1 VIEGGQALL
10 ASAYQK
16 LNRPFCVTICRISAG
31 GFALLTAPVL
41 ARVLGPDGR
50 GLVATASSVLLICP
64 LLLSLG
70 LPTWVRRLAAEG
82 CDLRGVAWAIRK
94 VAGLALLPACMLA
107 LALPQLLLPGS
118 GQVVQ
123 VVFAAAIVSTP
134 ASIIWICDVHMLLG
148 RGDYLGYALLNLA
161 PSITFAACVLGSA
174 LAGQLTVPL
183 AIATLAA
190 ANVLNALM
198 VGFIIRPRRGPPRL
212 PVGTLA
218 KSSLPYYGAQL
229 AQAAA
234 FRLDQALIVALMG
247 AQIAGLYSVS
257 VTISLIPVAFAQGLG
272 AVAFRIAAGG
282 DIDVIPMVRAAS
294 VVGFLLSGGLAAI
307 VPFAVPLVFGAD
319 FVGSIPSVLIGLI
332 GSAGLVFG
340 YVACMCIAG
349 QGRGKA
355 MTSCQVLGT
364 GVGIVGLVLASLGG
378 GSASWAACASA
389 VGYWATALLS
399 LYALKVPF
407 SSLMV
412 RRNDFALIHRMFLGR
427 S

>member
-1 VIEGGQALL
+1 ML
-10 ASAYQK
+10 AATYHK
-16 LNRPFCVTICRISAG
+16 FNRPFCVTLCRMSAG
-31 GFALLTAPVL
+31 GFALVTAPVL

-50 GLVATASSVLLICP
+50 GLVATATSVLLICP

-70 LPTWVRRLAAEG
+70 LPTWIRRLAAEG
-82 CDLRGVAWAIRK
+82 GDIRGVAWAIRK
-94 VAGLALLPACMLA
+94 VAGLALLPACLLA
-107 LALPQLLLPGS
+107 LALPELLLPGS
-118 GQVVQ
+118 GHVVQ
-123 VVFAAAIVSTP
+123 VVFAAAIASTP
-134 ASIIWICDVHMLLG
+134 ASIMWICDVHVLLG

-161 PSITFAACVLGSA
+161 PSITFAACVVGSA
-174 LAGQLTVPL
+174 LAGQLTVAL
-183 AIATLAA
+183 AIGTLAA
-190 ANVLNALM
+190 ANVLNAL
-198 VGFIIRPRRGPPRL
+198 VVSFIVRPRRALPRTS
-212 PVGTLA
+212 VGALA

-272 AVAFRIAAGG
+272 AVAFRIAAAG

-294 VVGFLLSGGLAAI
+294 VLGLLLSGLLAAV
-307 VPFAVPLVFGAD
+307 VPFAVPIVFGAD

-332 GSAGLVFG
+332 GSVGLVFG

-349 QGRGKA
+349 QGRGGA

-364 GVGIVGLVLASLGG
+364 GVGILGLVLASLGNG
-378 GSASWAACASA
+378 GASWAACASA
-389 VGYWATALLS
+389 AGYWVTALLS
-399 LYALKVPF
+399 LHALKVPLA
-407 SSLMV
+407 SLVV
-412 RRNDFALIHRMFLGR
+412 RKSDVFLIRRMLLDR